1 MYAGTPPSPDDFPG
15 LARLLQRRPQLDP
28 AAVELLLVL
37 RMKAGPRFIPAAEFA
52 AHLGLSSRY
61 ALVRHLKH
69 LKLPPFSRLH
79 AHVRV
84 LAMLAETKRHQVS
97 LSRLAWRHQGDPASW
112 LRVVKRVTGLSW
124 SDLSKLG
131 MPWLVDQIERRLWG
145 GGGDW
150 PAPFLAMFRMTG
162 R

>member
-1 MYAGTPPSPDDFPG
+1 MVPGTPPSPDDFPG

-84 LAMLAETKRHQVS
+84 LAMLAETKHHQVS
-97 LSRLAWRHQGDPASW
+97 LSRLAWCHEGDPASW

-124 SDLSKLG
+124 PELSKCG
-131 MPWLVDQIERRLWG
+131 MAWLVDQIEVRLWG
-145 GGGDW
+145 GAVTSREDLS
-150 PAPFLAMFRMTG
+150 PCPE
-162 R
+162 